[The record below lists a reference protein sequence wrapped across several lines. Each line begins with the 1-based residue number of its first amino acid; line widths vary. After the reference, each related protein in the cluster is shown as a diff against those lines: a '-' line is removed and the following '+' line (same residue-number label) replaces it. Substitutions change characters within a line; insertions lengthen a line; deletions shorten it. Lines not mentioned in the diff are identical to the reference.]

1 MDQDQW
7 RAVDQY
13 ITDIIVKPDAALDA
27 ALRAC
32 EAAGLPSISV
42 SPSQGKLLMLLAMI
56 RGAKNILEIGT
67 LGGYSTIWLARGL
80 SPGGKVITLEAESRH
95 AEVARKNIDTAR
107 LSHAVD
113 IRIGRAI
120 DTLPRLAEQKVGP
133 FDLIFIDADKSSL
146 PDYFQW
152 SMKLSKPG
160 TLIVIDNVIRKGAVL
175 DTSGADPPVV
185 GVRRMNE
192 LIAAEPR
199 ACATTLQTV
208 GAKGYDGLTFVVVL

>member
-1 MDQDQW
+1 MNQDQW
-7 RAVDQY
+7 RNVDQY
-13 ITDIIVKPDAALDA
+13 ITDLFVRPDAALNA
-27 ALRAC
+27 ALRAS
-32 EAAGLPSISV
+32 EAAGLPAISV
-42 SPSQGKLLMLLAMI
+42 SPNQGKMLMLLAMT

-67 LGGYSTIWLARGL
+67 LGGYSCIWLARGL
-80 SPGGKVITLEAESRH
+80 PPGGKVITLEFEPRH
-95 AEVARKNIDTAR
+95 AEVARKNIAAAN
-107 LSHAVD
+107 LSNVID

-120 DTLPRLAEQKVGP
+120 ETLPQLAEQNAGP

-152 SMKLSKPG
+152 AMKLSKPG
-160 TLIVIDNVIRKGAVL
+160 TLIVVDNVVRKGAVL
-175 DTSGADPPVV
+175 DTSGDDPSVV

-208 GAKGYDGLTFVVVL
+208 GAKGYDGLTFVLVV